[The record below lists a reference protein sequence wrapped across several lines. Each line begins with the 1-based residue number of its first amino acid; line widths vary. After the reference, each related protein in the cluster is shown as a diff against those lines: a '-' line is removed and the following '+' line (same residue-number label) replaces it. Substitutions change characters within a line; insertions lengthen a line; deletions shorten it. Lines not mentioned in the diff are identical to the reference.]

1 MFSFPCSLIRFFSS
15 KNNIYSN
22 LPSPRALHTSPT
34 RYPSPRTFNPARFL
48 SSPQNSADSAN
59 NPDVSQRDHFVF
71 GAGRRR
77 CLGMHIA
84 DRSLFL
90 AISRLL
96 WAFDFHRARH
106 PDSGEEIVPDMDDL
120 LDGVFVLP
128 KRFEVDIRPRWA
140 ERGERVRGE
149 WERVREEVLDEGGQ
163 WRVVP
168 EGLIWRD
175 YEPAE

>member
-1 MFSFPCSLIRFFSS
+1 
-15 KNNIYSN
+15 
-22 LPSPRALHTSPT
+22 
-34 RYPSPRTFNPARFL
+34 
-48 SSPQNSADSAN
+48 
-59 NPDVSQRDHFVF
+59 
-71 GAGRRR
+71 
-77 CLGMHIA
+77 
-84 DRSLFL
+84 
-90 AISRLL
+90 
-96 WAFDFHRARH
+96 
-106 PDSGEEIVPDMDDL
+106 MDDL